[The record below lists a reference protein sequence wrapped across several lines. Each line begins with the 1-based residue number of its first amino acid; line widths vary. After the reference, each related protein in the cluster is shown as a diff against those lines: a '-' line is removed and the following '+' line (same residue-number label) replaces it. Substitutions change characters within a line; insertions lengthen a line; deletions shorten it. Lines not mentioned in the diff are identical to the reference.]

1 MAALSASSDEPTLIH
16 QTLPSSSPSSGHPS
30 SGPHHTSDPPT
41 SRTSTIQ
48 DASELGAQQ
57 QDCIPQRKQRAML
70 ATLEAIFQCAEEGEG
85 GVGVSELQSWS
96 IDDEGYEDLS
106 GWSKTRA
113 LARVKDI
120 LHQMWSTDSQFLTRA
135 AEVLADGS
143 RHREVLQSLYK
154 ENGPDLTPSSRME
167 TSIWRSRNT

>member
-1 MAALSASSDEPTLIH
+1 
-16 QTLPSSSPSSGHPS
+16 
-30 SGPHHTSDPPT
+30 
-41 SRTSTIQ
+41 
-48 DASELGAQQ
+48 
-57 QDCIPQRKQRAML
+57 ML
-70 ATLEAIFQCAEEGEG
+70 ATLEAIFQCAEEVEG
-85 GVGVSELQSWS
+85 GVGVRELQGSS

-143 RHREVLQSLYK
+143 RHREVLQSLDK